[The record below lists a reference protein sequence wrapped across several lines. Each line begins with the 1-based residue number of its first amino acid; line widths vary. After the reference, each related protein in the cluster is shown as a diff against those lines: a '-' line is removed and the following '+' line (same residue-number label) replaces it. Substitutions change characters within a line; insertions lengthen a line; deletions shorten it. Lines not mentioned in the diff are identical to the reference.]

1 MFFEEKDWNID
12 ITTRC
17 TLACSEC
24 VRTKTLQKNQPLP
37 KVDITLDQ
45 FKKIAEFAQNRKIH
59 FCGSWG
65 DPTFNP
71 DFIEMLKL
79 CKEKNIRTEISNAAS
94 HRSEIWYEKAF
105 LANTTAEWIFGID
118 GLPNQ
123 SHIYRKNQ
131 DGIKLFNM
139 MLKAKSLGL
148 DVVWQYII
156 FDYNKD
162 KIKKAKKMARRNN
175 NIPIMFVDTTRNR
188 TMKHV

>member
-1 MFFEEKDWNID
+1 MYLKQRNWNID

-24 VRTKTLQKNQPLP
+24 IRTKTLNTNQPLP

-45 FKKIAEFAQNRKIH
+45 FKKLAEFAQCRKIH

-71 DFIEMLKL
+71 DFIEMLKV
-79 CKEKNIRTEISNAAS
+79 CKEKNIRTYISNAAS
-94 HRSEIWYEKAF
+94 HQPESWYEKAF
-105 LANTTAEWIFGID
+105 SANPDAQWLFGID
-118 GLPNQ
+118 GLPEQ

-131 DGIKLFNM
+131 EGPKLFDI
-139 MLKAKSLGL
+139 MLMAKLLGI

-156 FDYNKD
+156 FDYNKNNVEEAQQL
-162 KIKKAKKMARRNN
+162 AKMYKL
-175 NIPIMFVDTTRNR
+175 NILFVNTNRNR
-188 TMKHV
+188 TMNHV

>member
-1 MFFEEKDWNID
+1 MKLKEKDWNID
-12 ITTRC
+12 ISTRC

-24 VRTKTLQKNQPLP
+24 VRTNTLQKNEPLP

-45 FKKIAEFAQNRKIH
+45 FKKLAEFAENKKIH

-79 CKEKNIRTEISNAAS
+79 CKEKNIKAEISNAAS
-94 HRSEIWYEKAF
+94 HQPEDWYKKAF

-118 GLPNQ
+118 GLPSQ

-156 FDYNKD
+156 FNYNKD
-162 KIKKAKKMARRNN
+162 NIKKAIKVAKKND
-175 NIPIMFVDTTRNR
+175 IPILFIDTKRNK
-188 TMKHV
+188 TMEHV